1 MTKKRKLPVS
11 YRNSLRS
18 SSIIKGIVLAA
29 AQHRG
34 ATYWAIVGLVSL
46 VLVFFLLLRQNHI
59 SCMKNLYLTRKK
71 VNSRSMNYWSKSRES
86 SAPKM

>member
-18 SSIIKGIVLAA
+18 SSIKGIVLAA

-46 VLVFFLLLRQNHI
+46 VLVFFFTVKAKSYILYEKFVFNSEESQFTFNELLEQI
-59 SCMKNLYLTRKK
+59 QG
-71 VNSRSMNYWSKSRES
+71 E
-86 SAPKM
+86 